1 MATSPLTRL
10 RLAVA
15 WIIVVAWLA
24 SLIADAVLP
33 QYEVPA
39 TVHGLMLIVAGFLF
53 GPTIT
58 GRGGDKNGNGNGNG
72 NG

>member
-1 MATSPLTRL
+1 MTNPVDRL

-15 WIIVVAWLA
+15 WLIVAAWMA
-24 SLIADAVLP
+24 SLVGDAFVES
-33 QYEVPA
+33 YEVPA

-58 GRGGDKNGNGNGNG
+58 GRKKDE
-72 NG
+72 